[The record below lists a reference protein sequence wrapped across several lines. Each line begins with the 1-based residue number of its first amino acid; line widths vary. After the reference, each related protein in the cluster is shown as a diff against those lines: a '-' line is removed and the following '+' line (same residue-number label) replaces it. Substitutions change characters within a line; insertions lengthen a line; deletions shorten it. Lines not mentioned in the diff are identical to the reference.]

1 MCGRYVF
8 VNGKM
13 VLESFAKIHLE
24 SIKDVW
30 VDLPRYNASPG
41 QQLPVIAIRDNKLVA
56 QKMRWWLIPHWSK
69 DGKINATTFNAKS
82 ETLSQSKLF
91 SPYFKSSRC
100 LIPADAFYEW
110 KRISTIKY
118 VKGKKKEIETKQPV
132 CIRMKNQETFMFAGL
147 FSVWKNE
154 KGDEFPSFTII
165 TTEPNK
171 LMEEIHTRMPVILRK
186 DNFDQWLDRNN
197 KDIDRLQKL
206 LVPFTS
212 LEMEAFEVSS
222 YVSNPRNE
230 GPECMKKD

>member
-100 LIPADAFYEW
+100 LIPADAFY
-110 KRISTIKY
+110 
-118 VKGKKKEIETKQPV
+118 
-132 CIRMKNQETFMFAGL
+132 
-147 FSVWKNE
+147 
-154 KGDEFPSFTII
+154 
-165 TTEPNK
+165 
-171 LMEEIHTRMPVILRK
+171 
-186 DNFDQWLDRNN
+186 
-197 KDIDRLQKL
+197 
-206 LVPFTS
+206 
-212 LEMEAFEVSS
+212 
-222 YVSNPRNE
+222 
-230 GPECMKKD
+230 